1 MKTAFTILFTLLF
14 TTSLHSQGI
23 PSKVLQKIEIPGH
36 HSRSKP
42 SLETDFMFHSE
53 VGYRLIMHDR
63 NHDGELKFNY
73 KYEFIWISDSVVRER
88 FFNSKKIVSRKS
100 YYKLNTEDSSF
111 VESSKK
117 GRVKRRNRKVQERV
131 TSYYQDTTEIYFSE
145 GDSIRFFKKFKVEEK
160 DTTYWSFHKEVYDTN
175 DRLIE
180 TWYPRYFI
188 SSKFCSWD
196 SIREYVIHRAEYL
209 DSSKVRITKL
219 SVVPPKFFIAAGTR
233 LTSEYIRQVKYD
245 EKGRVVEVSYSFEM
259 QKRFDQMKL
268 FYTNNI
274 CTREEQWHN
283 EELLYY
289 FQIEFIESDK
299 SSP

>member
-1 MKTAFTILFTLLF
+1 MKTALTILFTLLF
-14 TTSLHSQGI
+14 STSLQSQDN
-23 PSKVLQKIEIPGH
+23 PFKVLQKIEIPGH
-36 HSRSKP
+36 HSRSNP

-73 KYEFIWISDSVVRER
+73 QYEFIWISDSVVRER
-88 FFNSKKIVSRKS
+88 FFNSKKIVIRKS

-117 GRVKRRNRKVQERV
+117 GRVKRRNRKLQERV

-160 DTTYWSFHKEVYDTN
+160 DTTYVSFHKEVYDTN

-188 SSKFCSWD
+188 PSKSCSWD
-196 SIREYVIHRAEYL
+196 SIREYEIKRAEYL
-209 DSSKVRITKL
+209 DSSKVRITRL

-233 LTSEYIRQVKYD
+233 LISEYIRQVKYD
-245 EKGRVVEVSYSFEM
+245 EKERLVEVSYSFKT
-259 QKRFDQMKL
+259 QKRFDQLKL
-268 FYTNNI
+268 FYSNNV
-274 CTREEQWHN
+274 CTRAEQWQN